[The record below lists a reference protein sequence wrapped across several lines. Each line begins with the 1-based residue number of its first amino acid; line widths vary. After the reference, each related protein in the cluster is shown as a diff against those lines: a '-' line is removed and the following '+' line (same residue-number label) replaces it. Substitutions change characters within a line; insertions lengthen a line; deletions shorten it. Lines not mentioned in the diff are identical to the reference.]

1 MKKLVLALLTALLF
15 IGCGSQPVE
24 ATETKLVVDKN
35 LSDLSLKDQNG
46 NLHSIDKDT
55 KKVVFAFSK
64 DVGHSCNEFF
74 ATKGESYLKDN
85 KIQFVAD
92 LSKAPSIIRS
102 MFILPGL
109 KDFKHIVLIIDDEKV
124 SANYKP
130 AEHADKI
137 VVVNLNNQKITSIK
151 YLDSIEDL
159 KN

>member
-64 DVGHSCNEFF
+64 NVGHSCNKFF

-159 KN
+159 EN

>member
-130 AEHADKI
+130 AENTDKI

-159 KN
+159 EN

>member
-130 AEHADKI
+130 AKHADKI

-159 KN
+159 EN

>member
-130 AEHADKI
+130 AENADKI
-137 VVVNLNNQKITSIK
+137 VVVNLNNQKIISIK

-159 KN
+159 EN